1 MGTVGSSFH
10 MKWGKERVLWIKRVL
25 CDKEWVLWNVREGTV
40 DFTQSGSLLDQV
52 GTVDKEWVL
61 WIKRGYCG

>member
-1 MGTVGSSFH
+1 MF
-10 MKWGKERVLWIKRVL
+10 
-25 CDKEWVLWNVREGTV
+25 DKDW
-40 DFTQSGSLLDQV
+40 SLLDQV